1 MRDADRAIWFPESA
15 VAAQEDLWRVYD
27 GQSARLAEAG
37 PAEAGAAA
45 LGLAEELTRQAK
57 LDTALGAVF
66 STDSEHAGV
75 HWDVF
80 LRSWAPRSARDW
92 EAVEPTLERCQE
104 FFSARGVDLETWSHV
119 CLGVQAA
126 LTPRLIDA
134 YGSERSRLGA
144 ALVAMNRAA
153 LRILDV
159 IGRGIHEARAREL
172 AEAEKNAALASARFK
187 SLAESGMLGVLI
199 CDYAGNILEANDGF
213 LETFGYSRA
222 DLLSGRVQWSAMTP
236 PEWRHLDEVAI
247 EQLRV
252 HGKTRPW
259 EKEYFHKNGSRV
271 SVLVGV
277 AWLNEATTIAF
288 VLDISERKRLEAV
301 RTRSLELESE
311 NRRIQ
316 EASRLKSEFLANMSH
331 ELRTPLNSII
341 GFAEL
346 LHDREVDP
354 ASPQYVEFLG
364 DILRSG
370 RHLQQLINDVLDLAK
385 VEAGKIEL
393 RPEEV
398 DVAQL
403 IAEVCAV
410 LRGVAANKGIRIEAD
425 VAKEAQRA
433 TLDPGRFKQI
443 LYNYL
448 SNALKFTPEGGKV
461 NVSARPEGLGMLCLT
476 VEDTGIGIAPADLGR
491 LFVDFQQL
499 EAGATKK
506 HAGTGLG
513 LALTKRLVEAQGG
526 SVGVKSVVGRG
537 SQFFAILPMHA
548 AVTDVVLD
556 RVPAQYGL
564 RSGAASVLVIEDD
577 ARDRALLIQTLA
589 RAGYGVEAVATGRQ
603 GITSCSERVF
613 DAITLDLLLPDM
625 TGLDVLHRIRLEG
638 QNQLTPVIVVS
649 IVAERGMMAGF
660 SVQDYL
666 TKPVNGR
673 HLLQAFEQARVPP
686 RKGKKI
692 LIVDDDPAAQ
702 RLMSATLKDLGYDI
716 HVSSGGEE
724 ALAFASVEQPL
735 AVVLDLVMPGVDGIE
750 FLIRFREMVSNRSV
764 PVIIWTMKDLTSG
777 DHKKLRE
784 MAQAIVEKNN
794 WRPSTFLDEIRA
806 LIIGRS
812 TIPPEAS
819 EVL

>member
-1 MRDADRAIWFPESA
+1 MRDVERAAWFPETGEA
-15 VAAQEDLWRVYD
+15 GLEDLGRVYE
-27 GQSARLAEAG
+27 SHT
-37 PAEAGAAA
+37 AA
-45 LGLAEELTRQAK
+45 LTEEVTREVK
-57 LDTALGAVF
+57 EETALGALF
-66 STDSEHAGV
+66 TTDAEHTSA
-75 HWDVF
+75 HWGVF
-80 LRSWAPRSARDW
+80 LGSWASKSAIDW
-92 EAVEPTLERCQE
+92 ESFEPALERCQDY
-104 FFSARGVDLETWSHV
+104 FSSRGVSIESWAHI
-119 CLGVQAA
+119 CLRVQARI
-126 LTPRLIDA
+126 TPRLIDA
-134 YGSERSRLGA
+134 YIAEPSRLA
-144 ALVAMNRAA
+144 AAIMAMNRAA
-153 LRILDV
+153 IRILDV
-159 IGRGIHEARAREL
+159 IERGIQAARAREL
-172 AEAEKNAALASARFK
+172 SEAEKAASLASMRFK

-199 CDYAGNILEANDGF
+199 CDYAGNIVEANDGF
-213 LETFGYSRA
+213 LETFGYSRG
-222 DLLSGRVQWSAMTP
+222 DLLSGRVQWLAMTP
-236 PEWRHLDEVAI
+236 PEWRHLDDSAI
-247 EQLRV
+247 EQLRLC
-252 HGKTRPW
+252 GKTRPW

-271 SVLVGV
+271 PVLVGV
-277 AWLNEATTIAF
+277 ATLNEAQTIAF

-301 RTRSLELESE
+301 RARSVELETE

-346 LHDREVDP
+346 LRDREVDP
-354 ASPQYVEFLG
+354 QSPQYVEFLE
-364 DILRSG
+364 DILKSG

-403 IAEVCAV
+403 IAEVSAV
-410 LRGVAANKGIRIEAD
+410 LRGVAADKNIRIEAE
-425 VAKEAQRA
+425 VAAEAQRA

-461 NVSARPEGLGMLCLT
+461 NVSARTEGQDMLCLT
-476 VEDTGIGIAPADLGR
+476 VEDTGVGIEPADLGR

-499 EAGATKK
+499 EAGATKR

-526 SVGVKSVVGRG
+526 SVGVKSTPGRG
-537 SQFFAILPMHA
+537 SQFFALLPLHA
-548 AVTDVVLD
+548 PVSGITID

-564 RSGAASVLVIEDD
+564 RSGAAAVLVIEDD

-603 GITSCSERVF
+603 GIASCNERSF

-638 QNQLTPVIVVS
+638 KNQLTPVIVVS
-649 IVAERGMMAGF
+649 VVAERGMMAGF

-686 RKGKKI
+686 RKGRKI

-702 RLMSATLKDLGYDI
+702 RLMAATLKDLGYDI
-716 HVSSGGEE
+716 HTSSGGEA
-724 ALAFASVEQPL
+724 ALAFAAVEQPL

-750 FLIRFREMVSNRSV
+750 FLIRFREMVGNRAV
-764 PVIIWTMKDLTSG
+764 PVIIWTMKDLTAG
-777 DHKKLRE
+777 DHKRLRE
-784 MAQAIVEKNN
+784 LAQGIVAKNN
-794 WRPSTFLDEIRA
+794 WRPSAFLDELRA
-806 LIIGRS
+806 LISGRVS
-812 TIPPEAS
+812 AAPSAI
-819 EVL
+819 EVA